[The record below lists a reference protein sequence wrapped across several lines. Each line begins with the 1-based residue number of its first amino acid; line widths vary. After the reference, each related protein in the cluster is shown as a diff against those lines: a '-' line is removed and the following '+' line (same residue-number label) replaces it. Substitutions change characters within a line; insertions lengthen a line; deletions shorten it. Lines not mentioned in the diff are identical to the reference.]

1 MRIRKPVRALLGYGV
16 LIFFSQFLG
25 IICDVEEV
33 EQVGFVI
40 EIFVEKSSKFTQH
53 NRVFTEESI
62 REVSRVVV
70 EMIGQCSSRD
80 DNSRY
85 EE

>member
-1 MRIRKPVRALLGYGV
+1 MVFTFL
-16 LIFFSQFLG
+16 FSQFLG
-25 IICDVEEV
+25 FVCDVEDV
-33 EQVGFVI
+33 VRVAFVI

-53 NRVFTEESI
+53 NCMITEESI
-62 REVSRVVV
+62 REVIRFVV

-80 DNSRY
+80 DNSSY